1 MRMAGHCALCKV
13 IASPSYFDFRLS
25 RTLRVSANTAD
36 ANVCA
41 LISVTVLSIA
51 SVLCLAGL

>member
-25 RTLRVSANTAD
+25 RTLRVSANTAN
-36 ANVCA
+36 ANVCT
-41 LISVTVLSIA
+41 LILVTVLSIA
-51 SVLCLAGL
+51 SV